1 MLHSKMAMVSVWR
14 LYFIIAISSIV
25 LPVISGMLLTGIRK
39 LNGLKKATSHQRKM
53 LILANLVYQ
62 TMLIYLFKKAGME
75 LFILPFFI
83 GHAIIL
89 LAAYIIH
96 HFTQISLHAMG
107 WGGFAAMTIFLLPQA
122 VCGFYWAVIAAILA
136 SGLVLSARL
145 FLGAHNRT
153 QIYLGY
159 SIAFI
164 LMAST
169 FIFYGYGF

>member
-1 MLHSKMAMVSVWR
+1 MAAVSVWR

-25 LPVISGMLLTGIRK
+25 LPLISGMLLTGIRK
-39 LNGLKKATSHQRKM
+39 INGLQMATGHQRKM
-53 LILANLVYQ
+53 LILASFIYQ
-62 TMLIYLFKKAGME
+62 CMLIYLFKKAGME

-83 GHAIIL
+83 GQASVL
-89 LAAYIIH
+89 LAAYILQH
-96 HFTQISLHAMG
+96 YTQISLHAMG
-107 WGGFAAMTIFLLPQA
+107 WGGFTAMTLFLLPQA
-122 VCGFYWAVIAAILA
+122 VCGFYWVILTSILI